1 MDIRTKLYDLASQE
15 NCDGEPYDTM
25 QDAADYITQLE
36 QELETERMRL
46 AACGAVALANTP
58 DSAKDARKM
67 QEEYRSASLDD
78 VIRAVDSEM
87 GLRRECDELKAHCEG
102 FRSLYDRFG
111 NDGFEDVQLIEEFGN
126 VACSVPIQSLAEI
139 KAQAIEDAAK
149 KFEGSA
155 DGCCPADIFSSDL
168 YEYANKL
175 RESV

>member
-25 QDAADYITQLE
+25 QDAADYIAQLE
-36 QELETERMRL
+36 KER
-46 AACGAVALANTP
+46 
-58 DSAKDARKM
+58 
-67 QEEYRSASLDD
+67 
-78 VIRAVDSEM
+78 
-87 GLRRECDELKAHCEG
+87 DELRAH
-102 FRSLYDRFG
+102 
-111 NDGFEDVQLIEEFGN
+111 NDYLLNECHVFTD
-126 VACSVPIQSLAEI
+126 AALAEI